1 MCNNYLKNIKVIIIF
16 VFLFLN
22 GCINQKAADKV
33 AIEQAKANKIQLK
46 AENERQSMAQE
57 KAQNTLEQF
66 PSWALQVP
74 APDATGVYAI
84 GIGESDK
91 VPIAIKKAQLEAEYG
106 LAKLYNQELA
116 GSERSSQQ
124 DNGNGSSSQYTALI
138 SKLVDYV
145 PVVGFQIIKQ
155 DIKAIDG
162 KFNAFILMKLPY
174 EEFNKVLQQQKQKA
188 QGVQDKAV
196 FDDLEKRLEVRRKA
210 RTQQI

>member
-1 MCNNYLKNIKVIIIF
+1 MKYINFYLIF
-16 VFLFLN
+16 TALTLH
-22 GCINQKAADKV
+22 GCASQKAANEL
-33 AIEQAKANKIQLK
+33 AAEQAKASKIQLK
-46 AENERQSMAQE
+46 ADNQRQNIAQE

-84 GIGESDK
+84 GIGDSDK

-116 GSERSSQQ
+116 GGERSSQQ

-174 EEFNKVLQQQKQKA
+174 EEFNKVLQQQKQKS
-188 QGVQDKAV
+188 QGAQDKAV
-196 FDDLEKRLEVRRKA
+196 FDDLEKRLELRRKA
-210 RTQQI
+210 KAQQI

>member
-1 MCNNYLKNIKVIIIF
+1 MKYVNFYLLLTAIT
-16 VFLFLN
+16 LH
-22 GCINQKAADKV
+22 GCASQKTANELAV
-33 AIEQAKANKIQLK
+33 EQAKASKIQLK
-46 AENERQSMAQE
+46 ADNERQKLAQE

-74 APDATGVYAI
+74 APDATGLYAI
-84 GIGESDK
+84 GLGESDK

-124 DNGNGSSSQYTALI
+124 DSGNGSNSQYTVLI

-188 QGVQDKAV
+188 QAVQEKAI

-210 RTQQI
+210 KAQQM

>member
-1 MCNNYLKNIKVIIIF
+1 MKYINFYLIF
-16 VFLFLN
+16 TALTLH
-22 GCINQKAADKV
+22 GCASQKAANEL
-33 AIEQAKANKIQLK
+33 AAEQAKASKIQLK
-46 AENERQSMAQE
+46 ADNQRQNIAQE

-84 GIGESDK
+84 GIGDSDK

-145 PVVGFQIIKQ
+145 PVVGFQIVKQ

-188 QGVQDKAV
+188 QTVQDKAA
-196 FDDLEKRLEVRRKA
+196 FDDLEKRLEARRQAKA
-210 RTQQI
+210 QQI

>member
-1 MCNNYLKNIKVIIIF
+1 MKYINFYLIF
-16 VFLFLN
+16 TALTLH
-22 GCINQKAADKV
+22 GCASQKAANEL
-33 AIEQAKANKIQLK
+33 AAEQAKASKIQLK
-46 AENERQSMAQE
+46 ADNQRQNIAQE

-84 GIGESDK
+84 GIGDSDK

-174 EEFNKVLQQQKQKA
+174 EEFNKVLQQQKQKS
-188 QGVQDKAV
+188 QGAQDKAV
-196 FDDLEKRLEVRRKA
+196 FDDLEKRLELRRKA
-210 RTQQI
+210 KAQQI

>member
-1 MCNNYLKNIKVIIIF
+1 MKNLNVYLLSAV
-16 VFLFLN
+16 LALH
-22 GCINQKAADKV
+22 GCASQKTADEL
-33 AIEQAKANKIQLK
+33 AIEQAKASQIQLK
-46 AENERQSMAQE
+46 ADSQRQNIAQE

-84 GIGESDK
+84 GIGDSDK
-91 VPIAIKKAQLEAEYG
+91 VPVAIKKAQLEAEYG

-145 PVVGFQIIKQ
+145 PVVGFQIVKQ

-188 QGVQDKAV
+188 VSTQDKAA
-196 FDDLEKRLEVRRKA
+196 FDDLEKRLEIRRKA
-210 RTQQI
+210 KAQQI

>member
-1 MCNNYLKNIKVIIIF
+1 MKYINFYLIF
-16 VFLFLN
+16 TALTLH
-22 GCINQKAADKV
+22 GCASQKAANEL
-33 AIEQAKANKIQLK
+33 AAEQAKASKIQLK
-46 AENERQSMAQE
+46 ADNQRQNIAQE

-84 GIGESDK
+84 GIGDSDK

-188 QGVQDKAV
+188 QSAQDKAV
-196 FDDLEKRLEVRRKA
+196 FDDLEKRLELRRKA
-210 RTQQI
+210 KAQQI

>member
-1 MCNNYLKNIKVIIIF
+1 MKHLHFCLLSAI
-16 VFLFLN
+16 LALH
-22 GCINQKAADKV
+22 GCASQKTADEL
-33 AIEQAKANKIQLK
+33 AIEQAKASQIQLK
-46 AENERQSMAQE
+46 ADSQRQNIAQE

-84 GIGESDK
+84 GIGDSDK
-91 VPIAIKKAQLEAEYG
+91 VPVAIKKAQLEAEYG

-145 PVVGFQIIKQ
+145 PVVGFQIVKQ

-188 QGVQDKAV
+188 QTVQDKAA
-196 FDDLEKRLEVRRKA
+196 FDDLEKRLEARRQAKA
-210 RTQQI
+210 QQI

>member
-1 MCNNYLKNIKVIIIF
+1 MCNNYLKNIKFIIVCVLI
-16 VFLFLN
+16 FLN
-22 GCINQKAADKV
+22 GCAIQKTADKV
-33 AIEQAKANKIQLK
+33 AIEQAKANKVQQK
-46 AENERQSMAQE
+46 VENERQSIAQE
-57 KAQNTLEQF
+57 KAKSTLEQF

-74 APDATGVYAI
+74 APDATGLYAI
-84 GIGESDK
+84 GLGESDK

-124 DNGNGSSSQYTALI
+124 DSGNGSNSQYTVLI

-188 QGVQDKAV
+188 QAVQEKAI

-210 RTQQI
+210 KAQQM

>member
-1 MCNNYLKNIKVIIIF
+1 MKYINFYLIF
-16 VFLFLN
+16 TALTLH
-22 GCINQKAADKV
+22 GCASQKAANEL
-33 AIEQAKANKIQLK
+33 AAEQAKASKIQLK
-46 AENERQSMAQE
+46 ADNQRQNIAQE

-84 GIGESDK
+84 GIGDSDK

-188 QGVQDKAV
+188 QGAQDKAV
-196 FDDLEKRLEVRRKA
+196 FDDLEKRLELRRKA
-210 RTQQI
+210 KAQQI

>member
-1 MCNNYLKNIKVIIIF
+1 MKYINFYLIF
-16 VFLFLN
+16 TALTLH
-22 GCINQKAADKV
+22 GCASQKAANEL
-33 AIEQAKANKIQLK
+33 AAEQAKASKIQLK
-46 AENERQSMAQE
+46 ADNQRQNIAQE

-84 GIGESDK
+84 GIGDSDK

-174 EEFNKVLQQQKQKA
+174 EEFNKVLQQQKQKS

-196 FDDLEKRLEVRRKA
+196 FDDLEKRLEFRRKA
-210 RTQQI
+210 KAQQI